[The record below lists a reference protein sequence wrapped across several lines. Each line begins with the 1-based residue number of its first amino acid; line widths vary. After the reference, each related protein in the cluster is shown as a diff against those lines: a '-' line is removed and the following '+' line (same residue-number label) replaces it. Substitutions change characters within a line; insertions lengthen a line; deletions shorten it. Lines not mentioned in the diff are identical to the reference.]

1 MHPRAHGR
9 LLALALGAALG
20 AAFTLLPASPARAE
34 TARPLTLTSALA
46 SALAANPRLTA
57 AERDIGM
64 ASGRSTQAAAL
75 PNPDISLE
83 VDNAFGSGSY
93 QGLDLAEQ
101 TLQISQLVEL
111 GGKREAR
118 MAAAGAGVGV
128 ARWEREAVRLQVLA
142 ETTAAFTA
150 VLGAQQKLHV
160 LQTQVGAI
168 GRLSPLLQQ
177 RVDAGASSPSE
188 ISRAR
193 VAADFA
199 RVEQDRAKAA
209 LGTARRELALLMG
222 LPEAK
227 FGRASGN
234 LFRVNAPPPLPR
246 LIKEAQGNPQ
256 LTRFTALQA
265 QRRAELRSA
274 EVKAVP
280 DVTLGVGY
288 RHYNETA
295 DSGMRFTLSVPI
307 PLFDRNEGAIYEA
320 QESLRRAEAEE
331 QIARSALVSQLGRAH
346 DTLKASYDEVA
357 LLRAS
362 TIPGARNAFEGVET
376 GYSEGRYT
384 LLEVLDAQS
393 ALTDAALRE
402 IEALVS
408 FHTALAT
415 IEGLIGRPVNL
426 NKGKSK

>member
-1 MHPRAHGR
+1 MPPRAYGR
-9 LLALALGAALG
+9 ALALALGAAF
-20 AAFTLLPASPARAE
+20 ALLSASQTCAE

-64 ASGRSTQAAAL
+64 ASGRDQQAAVL
-75 PNPDISLE
+75 PNPNLSLE
-83 VDNAFGSGSY
+83 VDNALGSGPY

-128 ARWEREAVRLQVLA
+128 ARWEREAIRLQVMA
-142 ETTAAFTA
+142 ETTAAFAA
-150 VLGAQQKLHV
+150 VLGAQQRVHV
-160 LQTQVGAI
+160 LQTQADALV
-168 GRLSPLLQQ
+168 RLTPLLQQ
-177 RVDAGASSPSE
+177 RVDAGASSPAE

-199 RVEQDRAKAA
+199 RVELDRARAA

-227 FGRASGN
+227 FGRAAGN
-234 LFRVNAPPPLPR
+234 LVRVNAPPPLPR
-246 LIKEAQGNPQ
+246 LLKAAMGNPQ

-274 EVKAVP
+274 QAKAVP

-307 PLFDRNEGAIYEA
+307 PLFDRNEGGVAEA
-320 QESLRRAEAEE
+320 RESLLKTETEEA
-331 QIARSALVSQLGRAH
+331 IARSALVSQLGRAH
-346 DTLKASYDEVA
+346 DQLKAAYDEVA

-362 TIPGARNAFEGVET
+362 TIPGARNAFEGVEE
-376 GYSEGRYT
+376 GYGQGRYT
-384 LLEVLDAQS
+384 LLELLDAQS
-393 ALTDAALRE
+393 SLTDAALRE
-402 IEALVS
+402 LDALVT

-415 IEGLIGRPVNL
+415 IEGLTGRPVTL
-426 NKGKSK
+426 TKGKSK

>member
-1 MHPRAHGR
+1 MPPRANGQA
-9 LLALALGAALG
+9 LALALGAAF
-20 AAFTLLPASPARAE
+20 ALLSALPGRAE
-34 TARPLTLTSALA
+34 PQRPLTLTSALA

-64 ASGRSTQAAAL
+64 AAGRDRQAAAL
-75 PNPDISLE
+75 PNPNLSLE
-83 VDNAFGSGSY
+83 VDNAFGSGPY

-118 MAAAGAGVGV
+118 MAASGAGVGI
-128 ARWEREAVRLQVLA
+128 ARWEREAIRLQVLA
-142 ETTAAFTA
+142 ETTAAFA
-150 VLGAQQKLHV
+150 GVLGAQQRV
-160 LQTQVGAI
+160 NILQAQAEAI

-177 RVDAGASSPSE
+177 RVEAGASSPSE

-199 RVEQDRAKAA
+199 RVELDRAKAA

-222 LPEAK
+222 LGAAN
-227 FGRASGN
+227 FSRATGN
-234 LFRVNAPPPLPR
+234 LVRVVPPPPLPQ
-246 LIKEAQGNPQ
+246 LLKSAQGNPQ

-274 EVKAVP
+274 QAKAVP

-295 DSGMRFTLSVPI
+295 DSGMIFTLSVPI
-307 PLFDRNEGAIYEA
+307 PLFDRNEGGISEA
-320 QESLRRAEAEE
+320 RESLLRAEAEE

-346 DTLKASYDEVA
+346 DQLKAAFDEVA
-357 LLRAS
+357 LLRGS
-362 TIPGARNAFEGVET
+362 TIPGARSAHEGVET
-376 GYSEGRYT
+376 GYAQGRYT
-384 LLEVLDAQS
+384 LLELLDAQS
-393 ALTDAALRE
+393 ALTDASLRE
-402 IEALVS
+402 LDALVTY
-408 FHTALAT
+408 HTALAT
-415 IEGLIGRPVNL
+415 IEGLTGRPVAFA
-426 NKGKSK
+426 KGKSK